1 MLQRKVS
8 LVKRKVRETGGKMN
22 STEFKIHNSSKIYG
36 TSVIGK
42 GTVIMEN
49 VILGYPEHRVLME
62 ILKQNV
68 EIENYDF
75 PGCTIGSDS
84 IIRAGS
90 TIFSNV
96 KTGKNFKTGHN
107 VMIRENTE
115 IGDNVLIGTNVII
128 DGHVKIGNNVS
139 IQGNVYIP
147 TNVIIEDYVFIG
159 PCAVLANDKY
169 PIRKKYD

>member
-75 PGCTIGSDS
+75 PGCTIGSD
-84 IIRAGS
+84 
-90 TIFSNV
+90 
-96 KTGKNFKTGHN
+96 
-107 VMIRENTE
+107 
-115 IGDNVLIGTNVII
+115 
-128 DGHVKIGNNVS
+128 
-139 IQGNVYIP
+139 
-147 TNVIIEDYVFIG
+147 
-159 PCAVLANDKY
+159 
-169 PIRKKYD
+169 